1 MSYKIERILVPVDFS
16 ETSEFAIYTAA
27 AMAMLFK
34 SELSF
39 IHVVKH
45 NESSPAALNDVS
57 VPVKTDLVEQAN
69 IKLHDLQNKIKV
81 YSGIQANIL
90 VTTGNVQKGIRK
102 YAESEQASLIIM
114 GTHGISGYQEYF
126 IGSNAQRVVT
136 LSSIPV
142 LTLRKEKDILGF
154 KNILMAFDNSLYSR
168 TKVNLAIEIADVYG
182 ANVHILGVLDSKDK
196 VEKNKFNVKVNQ
208 VEGLIRARNL
218 HCEVEVIFGDNIAKA
233 AMAYAEE
240 HKCDLMVINTGHESK
255 ITGIFLGAFAQQV
268 VNHSTIPV
276 LSIKPSETNYSG
288 SGSGS
293 NSGSAI

>member
-1 MSYKIERILVPVDFS
+1 MSNKIERILVPVDFS

-34 SELSF
+34 AELIF
-39 IHVVKH
+39 IHVVKQ
-45 NESSPAALNDVS
+45 NESSLTTENDIVLEA
-57 VPVKTDLVEQAN
+57 PTKAQLVEHAN
-69 IKLHDLQNKIKV
+69 AKLLELQHKIKA
-81 YSGIQANIL
+81 YSGIQANL
-90 VTTGNVQKGIRK
+90 FVTTGNVQKGIRH
-102 YAESEQASLIIM
+102 YAETEHASLIIM

-136 LSSIPV
+136 LSAIPV

-168 TKVNLAIEIADVYG
+168 TKVNMAIEIATVYG
-182 ANVHILGVLDSKDK
+182 SNVHVLGVLDTK
-196 VEKNKFNVKVNQ
+196 EQTEINKFNVKVKQ
-208 VEGLIRARNL
+208 VEDLIKARNL
-218 HCEVEVIFGDNIAKA
+218 HCEVEVIYGDNIAKA
-233 AMAYAEE
+233 AMTYAEV
-240 HKCDLMVINTGHESK
+240 HQCDLMVINTGHESR

-276 LSIKPSETNYSG
+276 LSIKPSENMYSG

-293 NSGSAI
+293 GSAI